1 MLQQGAMRLNA
12 DFSQRV
18 VIRPGDVPW
27 VPSPVP
33 GVERRMLDRIGDE
46 VARATSFVR
55 YAARSRYAPHEHG
68 GGEEFL
74 VLEGEFADGSG
85 RYPRGCYVRNPVGSR
100 HAPFTD
106 TGCTIFVKLWQFDA
120 RDRAHV
126 VIDTASAQWTAGQGI
141 STLPLHAFGRE
152 RVRLERWPAGTRGS
166 QLDCRGGCEIVV
178 LEGCLDDEEGT
189 YPAGTWMRM
198 PHAARHAPASDAGC
212 MLYVKTGHLPAA

>member
-1 MLQQGAMRLNA
+1 MTQHGAMRLNA

-27 VPSPVP
+27 IASPVQ

-55 YAARSRYAPHEHG
+55 YAPRSRYAAHEHG

-74 VLEGEFADGSG
+74 VLEGEFSDESG
-85 RYPRGCYVRNPVGSR
+85 RYPRGFYVRNPVGSR

-106 TGCTIFVKLWQFDA
+106 TGCTIFVKLWQFDPG
-120 RDRAHV
+120 DRAQI
-126 VIDTASAQWTAGQGI
+126 VIDTASASWAAGQGI

-152 RVRLERWPAGTRGS
+152 RVRLERWPAGTRRTAI
-166 QLDCRGGCEIVV
+166 DCEGGCEIVV
-178 LEGCLDDEEGT
+178 LEGSLDDDEAT

-198 PHAARHAPASDAGC
+198 PQGTRHAPASQAGC
-212 MLYVKTGHLPAA
+212 LLYVKTGHLPA